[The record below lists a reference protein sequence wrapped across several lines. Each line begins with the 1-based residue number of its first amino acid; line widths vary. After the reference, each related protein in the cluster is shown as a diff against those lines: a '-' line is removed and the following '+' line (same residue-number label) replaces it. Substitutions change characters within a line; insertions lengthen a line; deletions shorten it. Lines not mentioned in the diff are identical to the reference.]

1 MSGRHWAYVAW
12 EPEGQTYVHTE
23 TVEHSHKRCAEKNGG
38 SVEVECD
45 PVGLLGL
52 PDELHHVVSADSRAA
67 VMREAR
73 IARDSLTGYGEKS
86 WIVYIGEGVVAR

>member
-12 EPEGQTYVHTE
+12 EPESRNFIHE
-23 TVEHSHKRCAEKNGG
+23 ESVEHSHKTCAAKNGTT
-38 SVEVECD
+38 VEVECD

-52 PDELHHVVSADSRAA
+52 PDELHHVVSADSRDA

-73 IARDSLTGYGEKS
+73 IARDTLTGYGEKS
-86 WIVYIGEGVVAR
+86 WIVYVGEIAIPR